1 MFNKITIIGCGLI
14 GSSILRAI
22 VKNKISKK
30 ISIYDNVKIVRKKIK
45 KIKLP
50 AIIENNILKSV
61 NKSDLIILCSPISSY
76 KKIISSIKNNLDSN
90 SIIIDVASTKNQS
103 IEIIEK
109 NIIKKKISW
118 IPCHPISGSEVSGPE
133 YGKAD
138 LFKNKWCIITP
149 TKSALKNDIKKII
162 LFWKKLGA
170 KIKIMKKKEH
180 DQIFSI
186 TSHLPHIIAYNLV
199 KTAMDLEKKGSN
211 SKIVNFSAGGLR
223 DFSRIAS
230 SNEIMWK
237 DISIANS
244 RFIVRNINYFIKN
257 LKILKRLISKK
268 DGNKLKNIF
277 KKTKIIRKRI
287 ILAKQD
293 LNLPDFGR

>member
-14 GSSILRAI
+14 GSSILRGI
-22 VKNKISKK
+22 VKKK
-30 ISIYDNVKIVRKKIK
+30 IAKNISIFDNSKIVRKKIK

-50 AIIENNILKSV
+50 VIVENNIFESV
-61 NKSDLIILCSPISSY
+61 SQSDLIIISSPISSY
-76 KKIISSIKNNLDSN
+76 KKIIFGIKDNLKLN
-90 SIIIDVASTKNQS
+90 SIIIDVASAKNQS

-109 NIIKKKISW
+109 NIEKKNISW

-149 TKSALKNDIKKII
+149 TKKSLKKDIKKII
-162 LFWKKLGA
+162 IFWKRLGS

-237 DISIANS
+237 DISIANNK
-244 RFIVRNINYFIKN
+244 FIIKNINYFIKN
-257 LKILKRLISKK
+257 LNILKKLILKK
-268 DGNKLKNIF
+268 DGNKLKNLF
-277 KKTKIIRKRI
+277 KKTKIIKKRI

-293 LNLPDFGR
+293 LDSPDFGR